1 MHQHDLATRTG
12 FGAGLLCSLVMAFGA
27 IPQNALAIAV
37 VSVGNGPPSG
47 GGSYLNAFN
56 TAQTLFFTTVNI
68 VADNE
73 VRYVEP
79 VDLGTSGFGTN
90 SFNLTSTAPLTSVL
104 ANVGIGNAQFIV
116 QSAQLDL
123 AGNFTRVNGPLNLAS
138 LQGAATTVNV
148 QSNAASLQQAL
159 QFTNLSVGQSTVNA
173 AFGTASS
180 LVFSYDTTMIL
191 SGGLLS
197 GSIAMNHASSLLQML
212 GSGFQLDT
220 GAGFQ
225 AFATGSISALSG
237 QLTGFL
243 NSGDAFTVSF
253 TQATPNQISVINSSV
268 VPVPGAVW
276 LFGSALGVM
285 AWVRRKSE
293 P

>member
-1 MHQHDLATRTG
+1 MHQHHAGTRTG
-12 FGAGLLCSLVMAFGA
+12 FRAGLLCSLVMALGTV
-27 IPQNALAIAV
+27 PQNALAVSV
-37 VSVGNGPPSG
+37 VSVGNGVAAG
-47 GGSYLNAFN
+47 DGSYLNAFN
-56 TAQTLFFTTVNI
+56 IAQTLFFTTVNV
-68 VADNE
+68 VASSE
-73 VRYVEP
+73 VRYVDP
-79 VDLGTSGFGTN
+79 VNLGTSGFGTN
-90 SFNLTSTAPLTSVL
+90 SFNLSSTAPLTSVL
-104 ANVGIGNAQFIV
+104 ADVGIGNAQFIV

-123 AGNFTRVNGPLNLAS
+123 AGNFTRVDGPLTLTH
-138 LQGAATTVNV
+138 LQGSATTVNV

-159 QFTNLSVGQSTVNA
+159 QFTNLSAGQSTVNA

-197 GSIAMNHASSLLQML
+197 GLIAMNNTSALLQML
-212 GSGFQLDT
+212 GYGLQLDT

-225 AFATGSISALSG
+225 ALATGSISALSG

-253 TQATPNQISVINSSV
+253 TQAAPNQISVVNSSV

-285 AWVRRKSE
+285 GWVRRKA
-293 P
+293 